1 MRLDAPAFSLSVDMD
16 QALLVLKKRVQKKHW
31 KDFQTGTIK
40 LSYVPYFVF
49 NYTVFSETP
58 EKEGKQ
64 VVSEQ
69 TGKRAMNANTA
80 SFLEIMTY
88 ILEEIATTQEKEP
101 SHSYNVELD
110 PPDITKQEASE
121 VAKTKIAAE
130 FQVPRN
136 SVIISGITQYYLPT
150 WRVWVTVG
158 KKEKDQETY
167 RLDIEGVLGTIINE
181 EKVPSRER
189 GMLEVSVSTLAGLQ
203 NPENWADYAKT
214 SQEFLDSVPGFN
226 PTPFIPNPGQVGW
239 RAWLTPLLV
248 LLALLLL
255 ANYILRFFNIKFLF

>member
-1 MRLDAPAFSLSVDMD
+1 M
-16 QALLVLKKRVQKKHW
+16 
-31 KDFQTGTIK
+31 
-40 LSYVPYFVF
+40 
-49 NYTVFSETP
+49 
-58 EKEGKQ
+58 
-64 VVSEQ
+64 
-69 TGKRAMNANTA
+69 
-80 SFLEIMTY
+80 
-88 ILEEIATTQEKEP
+88 
-101 SHSYNVELD
+101 
-110 PPDITKQEASE
+110 
-121 VAKTKIAAE
+121 
-130 FQVPRN
+130 
-136 SVIISGITQYYLPT
+136 
-150 WRVWVTVG
+150 TVG

-214 SQEFLDSVPGFN
+214 AQEFLASVPGFN